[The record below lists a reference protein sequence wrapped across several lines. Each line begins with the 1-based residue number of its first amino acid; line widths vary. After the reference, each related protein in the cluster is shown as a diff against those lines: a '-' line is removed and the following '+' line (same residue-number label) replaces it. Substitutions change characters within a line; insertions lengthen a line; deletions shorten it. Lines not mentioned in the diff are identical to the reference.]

1 VIATASNTAIAT
13 IAVGGF
19 PSRVAFVPDGSKER
33 QFRFRFSDR
42 YGDQRRDWLSDP
54 CWHYPRR
61 FRHLYPTATR
71 FAGTPGKA
79 NCYGQ
84 SVAAL
89 TQFGEL
95 GGAASALG
103 FFSVGALQN
112 AMMAYCGG

>member
-1 VIATASNTAIAT
+1 VIAT

-19 PSRVAFVPDGSKER
+19 PSRVAFVPDGS
-33 QFRFRFSDR
+33 QFRFRFGDR

-54 CWHYPRR
+54 CRHYPHA
-61 FRHLYPTATR
+61 FGIFIQPPPR

-84 SVAAL
+84 RVAAL
-89 TQFGEL
+89 TQFGGL
-95 GGAASALG
+95 GGAASPLG

-112 AMMAYCGG
+112 AMMAYCGR